1 MVLKVNRKN
10 SDKVRTKLRQN
21 DEKIKKIYLAK
32 KYDIIES
39 MLDQTGDKIEE
50 KILKVKTKWRRS
62 LELLAVKLRQN
73 FVKW

>member
-1 MVLKVNRKN
+1 M
-10 SDKVRTKLRQN
+10 RQN

-39 MLDQTGDKIEE
+39 KLDQTGDKIEE

-62 LELLAVKLRQN
+62 LKLLAVKLRQN